1 MDRKTVEDV
10 APVIKLKRFL
20 WAIVFIYLLYALI
33 KDGVSIEIGGLFA
46 LAVVVYLV
54 QELVNSTAYKKWKNH
69 KIQNHK
75 R

>member
-1 MDRKTVEDV
+1 M
-10 APVIKLKRFL
+10 IKLKRFL